1 MSCGGDGIGT
11 WWRVNEGG
19 RGRGVETG
27 GGDREMVEVG
37 GVVELVIGRGV
48 G

>member
-1 MSCGGDGIGT
+1 MVRGGGLM
-11 WWRVNEGG
+11 REGG